1 MKKDECV
8 VFGIFNL
15 IYLLVSCFVARTLA
29 HLLLKL
35 IDVFVPVSYYAGA
48 IVGGVVMVLVT
59 LTMMAV
65 LSFFDGYRYA
75 QFDASSALIS
85 AGAAAAIHLVLG
97 MTVRFFPLLFGGVRD
112 LAGLISYGTF
122 YNSASRVK
130 EIPFG
135 VLAVVG
141 LILSMVYV
149 LTAFLMKRF
158 GCRKR
163 LRDRAETMGT
173 VEASI

>member
-1 MKKDECV
+1 MKKDECI

-15 IYLLVSCFVARTLA
+15 IYLFAACFVARTLA
-29 HLLLKL
+29 FLLLRL
-35 IDVFVPVSYYAGA
+35 IDVFVPVSFHTGA
-48 IVGGVVMVLVT
+48 IIGGVTMIFVT
-59 LTMMAV
+59 VAMMAV

-75 QFDASSALIS
+75 QFDPSTALIS
-85 AGAAAAIHLVLG
+85 TGAAAAIHWVLG
-97 MTVRFFPLLFGGVRD
+97 LLVRFFPLLLGGVRD
-112 LAGLISYGTF
+112 VAGLISYGTF

-135 VLAVVG
+135 TLAAVG
-141 LILSMVYV
+141 VILSMVYV

-163 LRDRAETMGT
+163 LRDRAETTGT
-173 VEASI
+173 AGTSI